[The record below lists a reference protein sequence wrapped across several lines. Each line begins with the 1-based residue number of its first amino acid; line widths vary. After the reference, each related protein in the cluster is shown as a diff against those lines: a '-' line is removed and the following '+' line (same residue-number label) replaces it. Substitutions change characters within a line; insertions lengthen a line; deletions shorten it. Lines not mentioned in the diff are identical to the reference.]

1 MAFLTFHI
9 LGRIIPTDEYFSE
22 GSEGLKPPTRYT
34 YTVDIHIDTHVDIH
48 MLYIG
53 IQKLAN
59 LQPTH
64 KVIHKL
70 HIFKAFQG
78 PKFGESVPPPT
89 WLVEESL
96 LLTAC
101 WTFGAHQSARCR

>member
-1 MAFLTFHI
+1 MH
-9 LGRIIPTDEYFSE
+9 
-22 GSEGLKPPTRYT
+22 K
-34 YTVDIHIDTHVDIH
+34 DIHIDMHIDIHIDMPKDIHIDIH
-48 MLYIG
+48 MLYIYIG

-59 LQPTH
+59 LQPIH

-70 HIFKAFQG
+70 HIFKAFS
-78 PKFGESVPPPT
+78 KALFGESVPPPT
-89 WLVEESL
+89 WPVEESL